1 MEKQNRRLLIALIV
15 TLLVSLALILI
26 AGMCFSGIL
35 WLYEQN
41 ESLRQELSALQGVA
55 GVNR

>member
-35 WLYEQN
+35 WPYEQN
-41 ESLRQELSALQGVA
+41 ESLRQERSALQGVA